1 MNESVIVSATDVER
15 VFDSGGQR
23 SIALRGINLDVK
35 KGEFVAI
42 MGRSGSG
49 KTTLLNILGG
59 LDRPTSGRVLFDGMD
74 LNQAREKELTNL
86 RRHRVGYIFQMYG
99 LLPILSAYENVEL
112 SLRINGTPRRDRREL
127 AIQAL
132 ELTGLGSR
140 MHHRP
145 YELSGGEQRRV
156 AIARSLA
163 VRPPVLLADE
173 PTGDLDSGTGAGIIN
188 VLKEIVS
195 NQGITIIS
203 TTHEPALA
211 AAADRVLHMA
221 DGQFID
227 PPS

>member
-1 MNESVIVSATDVER
+1 MKNSVIVSASNVER
-15 VFDSGGQR
+15 VFGSGDQKTF
-23 SIALRGINLDVK
+23 ALRGINLDVRQ
-35 KGEFVAI
+35 GEFVAI

-59 LDRPTSGRVLFDGMD
+59 LDSPTTGRVLFDGLD
-74 LNQAREKELTNL
+74 LSQAREKELTYL

-112 SLRINGTPRRDRREL
+112 SLRINGTPRRDRRERAL
-127 AIQAL
+127 QAL
-132 ELTGLGSR
+132 EMTGLASR
-140 MHHRP
+140 IHHRP

-173 PTGDLDSGTGAGIIN
+173 PTGDLDSGTGAGIID
-188 VLKEIVS
+188 VLKGIVS
-195 NQGITIIS
+195 NQGITIIA

-211 AAADRVLHMA
+211 AAADRILHMA
-221 DGQFID
+221 DGNLID
-227 PPS
+227 TPS

>member
-1 MNESVIVSATDVER
+1 MKESVIVSASNIER
-15 VFDSGGQR
+15 VFESGDQKTF
-23 SIALRGINLDVK
+23 ALRGIDLDVRR
-35 KGEFVAI
+35 GEFVAI

-59 LDRPTSGRVLFDGMD
+59 LDSPTTGRVLFDGMD
-74 LNQAREKELTNL
+74 LTQAHEKELTYL

-127 AIQAL
+127 ALQAL
-132 ELTGLGSR
+132 EMTGLASR
-140 MHHRP
+140 IHHRP

-173 PTGDLDSGTGAGIIN
+173 PTGDLDSGTGAGIID
-188 VLKEIVS
+188 VLKGIVS
-195 NQGITIIS
+195 NQGITIIA

-211 AAADRVLHMA
+211 AAADRILHMA
-221 DGQFID
+221 DGKFIET
-227 PPS
+227 PA